1 MSSDAIENQRIKTA
15 IYNQIGDAQRGESK
29 KIRAIFDNQARI
41 IKEQNERERT
51 NKEKNQ
57 KVADSILKSDMELSE
72 ITFEL
77 ENRLGK
83 DSSIQEA
90 IVTKYIKKRIP
101 ILNDIIENSTNTEKN
116 EKLYAKDILELLN
129 ELNKIKGGL
138 TAGWNIEKIFKLDET
153 FKNFKSGSESL
164 EFVNISNLIDELKQ
178 CLENVKLDVN
188 NIIDKHYTI
197 PLNKLNDIINGLNNI
212 QSKDYLVQEK
222 YLKDNF
228 SFKIYQ
234 DIIINLNKDINTNY
248 GSMSMSEF
256 YKIVEKIKDVKN
268 KIKYT
273 FDTDILERLKII
285 DDEINLVIK
294 EERDLE
300 LLLKTKRPSKE
311 NITKLN
317 NEVNSLLSKISGNIN
332 TNKQKEKDIIV
343 TKEYNTNKTIKT
355 TSRFKLIM
363 VIVAILII
371 LLIVLLI
378 MIDNTPVRITL
389 GILIPSL
396 IGGSFYYYKQ
406 NKGYIQL
413 TKKK

>member
-15 IYNQIGDAQRGESK
+15 IYNQIGDAQPGESK

-57 KVADSILKSDMELSE
+57 KVADSILKSDMELTE

-164 EFVNISNLIDELKQ
+164 EFVNISNLIDDLKK
-178 CLENVKLDVN
+178 CLENIKLDVN

-294 EERDLE
+294 EQRDLE

>member
-1 MSSDAIENQRIKTA
+1 MYSDAIENQRIKTA

-164 EFVNISNLIDELKQ
+164 EFVNISNLIDELKK

>member
-164 EFVNISNLIDELKQ
+164 EFVNISNLIDELKK

>member
-15 IYNQIGDAQRGESK
+15 IYNQIGDAQPGESK

-57 KVADSILKSDMELSE
+57 KVADSILKSDMELTE

-164 EFVNISNLIDELKQ
+164 EFVNISNLIDDLKK
-178 CLENVKLDVN
+178 CLENIKLDVN

-294 EERDLE
+294 EQRDLE

-355 TSRFKLIM
+355 TSRFKLII